1 MQIVQSS
8 DYRSREAGISA
19 ITKANLRW
27 TYAVVLAVAVKIGLI
42 HFFSFLYISSSSN
55 RHELVF
61 DNSNK
66 LLWLKGEA
74 RMYKI
79 ESGNVSEAQLTMS
92 KISPTANYLIEKIYS
107 VEKKSCDYK

>member
-1 MQIVQSS
+1 MRLQIG
-8 DYRSREAGISA
+8 D
-19 ITKANLRW
+19 
-27 TYAVVLAVAVKIGLI
+27 
-42 HFFSFLYISSSSN
+42 

-79 ESGNVSEAQLTMS
+79 KSGNISEAHLTMS
-92 KISPTANYLIEKIYS
+92 KISPTTNYLIEKIYS
-107 VEKKSCDYK
+107 VKKKSCDYK